1 METKETNKPELH
13 KFAELDFSNIA
24 ACKLGDILNLFN
36 QRLARI
42 EDITFM
48 RDGTGHILTN
58 ENGEPLTLTAQYL
71 KEAEEEFKKQSE
83 AAATNATSAEVK

>member
-1 METKETNKPELH
+1 METNKPELH

-42 EDITFM
+42 EDMTFM

-71 KEAEEEFKKQSE
+71 KEAEEEFEKQQKAE
-83 AAATNATSAEVK
+83 AAATNPTPEVK

>member
-1 METKETNKPELH
+1 METNKPELH

-42 EDITFM
+42 EDMTFM

-71 KEAEEEFKKQSE
+71 KEAEEEFEKQQKSE
-83 AAATNATSAEVK
+83 AAATNPTSEAK

>member
-1 METKETNKPELH
+1 METNKPELH

-42 EDITFM
+42 EDMTFM

-71 KEAEEEFKKQSE
+71 KEAEEEFEKQQKAE
-83 AAATNATSAEVK
+83 AVATNPTPEVK